1 MILLDTS
8 TLSLAYRR
16 RRRAEAE
23 PHVVAVLREM
33 IREDVPLAIP
43 GIVLQEVL
51 TGIHTE
57 MQFGRLEGA
66 LKAFPIITAEP
77 QHHVL
82 AARIANACRRKGVAT
97 STVDCLIAALA
108 TSNDAFLFTLDKDF
122 TRMASLCGI
131 KLFKLQDSVA
141 PN

>member
-8 TLSLAYRR
+8 ILSLAYRR

-23 PHVVAVLREM
+23 PHEVAVLRGM

-43 GIVLQEVL
+43 GIALQEVL
-51 TGIHTE
+51 TGIRTE
-57 MQFGRLEGA
+57 AQFGRLERA
-66 LKAFPIITAEP
+66 LKAFPVISAEP
-77 QHHVL
+77 QHHIL

-108 TSNDAFLFTLDKDF
+108 TSNDVSLFTLDEDF
-122 TRMASLCGI
+122 VRMAPLCGM
-131 KLFKLQDSVA
+131 KLFRQES
-141 PN
+141 

>member
-8 TLSLAYRR
+8 VLSPAYRR
-16 RRRAEAE
+16 RRRAESE
-23 PHVVAVLREM
+23 PQVVAVLRGM

-51 TGIHTE
+51 TGIRTE
-57 MQFGRLEGA
+57 TQFGRLEGA
-66 LKAFPIITAEP
+66 LKAFPIIAAEL

-82 AARIANACRRKGVAT
+82 AAQISNTCRRKGVAT

-122 TRMASLCGI
+122 TRIASLCGM
-131 KLFKLQDSVA
+131 KLFKPQDGVA
-141 PN
+141 SN

>member
-8 TLSLAYRR
+8 LLSLAYRR
-16 RRRAEAE
+16 RRRTEAD
-23 PHVVAVLREM
+23 PRVVAVLRGM
-33 IREDVPLAIP
+33 IREDVPVAIP

-51 TGIHTE
+51 TGVRTDT
-57 MQFGRLEGA
+57 QFVRLERA
-66 LKAFPIITAEP
+66 LKAFPIISAEP
-77 QHHVL
+77 QHHIL

-108 TSNDAFLFTLDKDF
+108 AYNDAFLFTLDADF
-122 TRMASLCGI
+122 TRMAPVCGM
-131 KLFKLQDSVA
+131 KLFEVPDGVT